1 MCLAG
6 SCRGKTTTCERPSR
20 ERGLLAAC
28 PGAPSRTPGNGPCQL
43 HFSGTGHPWCT
54 FWIMFK
60 TQRPCRFLAKILLFR
75 LGVSRQKF
83 ISNIQELLEID
94 IGNTIGWFLFPSQ
107 SLKKTPQFLLLNAAA
122 EVVNSCLPTSTMSC
136 HASWPYTDNW
146 WVCLLN
152 PGSHWNSKNKEFSHW
167 EDVLSSCSTALN
179 VGEN

>member
-6 SCRGKTTTCERPSR
+6 SCRGKTTTCGSPSR

-43 HFSGTGHPWCT
+43 HFPGTGHPWCI
-54 FWIMFK
+54 FWIVFK

-107 SLKKTPQFLLLNAAA
+107 SLKKKNPISTFKCCCWGCKLL
-122 EVVNSCLPTSTMSC
+122 S
-136 HASWPYTDNW
+136 
-146 WVCLLN
+146 
-152 PGSHWNSKNKEFSHW
+152 SHEHN
-167 EDVLSSCSTALN
+167 VLSHLLALHWQLM
-179 VGEN
+179 GLFAQPRQPLEQQKKGILPLRGCP